1 MRAIFKVILCL
12 MYANS
17 IIGDTITLKFDSTII
32 KQITPSST
40 KEKDVFS
47 QVDLDF
53 VKKTDVSDI
62 SLWQR
67 FINWLASLIFGNDNY
82 ESVGNSTR
90 VLFWIVVVIGLI
102 VIIWALTKVNFT
114 RYFKSN
120 AKKNTF
126 NFTDIEED
134 ISGIN
139 FAEKINLAI
148 KENNFR
154 LAIRWH
160 YLKQLNTL
168 NETNKITWLP
178 YKTNIDYSNELIKT
192 TIYPQFKDISRIY
205 DYAWY
210 GEYKITPTTYVQFEK
225 QFAEFEKLI
234 NV

>member
-1 MRAIFKVILCL
+1 MRTIFKVILCL

-32 KQITPSST
+32 KQITPSSA

-114 RYFKSN
+114 RYFKSS

-210 GEYKITPTTYVQFEK
+210 GEYKITPTTYIQFEK

>member
-32 KQITPSST
+32 KQITPSSA

-114 RYFKSN
+114 RYFKSS

-210 GEYKITPTTYVQFEK
+210 GEYKITPTTYIQFEK

>member
-114 RYFKSN
+114 RYFKSS